1 MSESVKGDSMSQY
14 HIFRK
19 SNNWNLIAFK
29 RPNGKQWV
37 EIEQDIIIQARQD
50 YDRGHIDMSQ
60 KKTSD
65 GFTHLLIKKTQDMMN
80 KPKKRKPYFGK
91 RQ

>member
-1 MSESVKGDSMSQY
+1 LSESVKGDSMSQY

-29 RPNGKQWV
+29 RPNGKEWV

-91 RQ
+91 GQ

>member
-1 MSESVKGDSMSQY
+1 MSQY
-14 HIFRK
+14 ERFRK
-19 SNNWNLIAFK
+19 SMQWNPIAFK
-29 RPNGKQWV
+29 RPNSDKWI
-37 EIEQDIIIQARQD
+37 EIEKDAVIQARQD
-50 YDRGHIDMSQ
+50 YDRGYIDMSQ

-91 RQ
+91 GQ

>member
-29 RPNGKQWV
+29 RPNGKEWV

-50 YDRGHIDMSQ
+50 YDRGHIDKSQ

-91 RQ
+91 GQ

>member
-1 MSESVKGDSMSQY
+1 LSESVKGDSMSQY

-91 RQ
+91 GQ

>member
-29 RPNGKQWV
+29 RPNGKEWV

-65 GFTHLLIKKTQDMMN
+65 GFMHLLIKKTQDMMN

-91 RQ
+91 GQ

>member
-1 MSESVKGDSMSQY
+1 MSESVKGDLMSQY

-29 RPNGKQWV
+29 RPNGKEWV

-91 RQ
+91 GQ

>member
-1 MSESVKGDSMSQY
+1 MSQY

-37 EIEQDIIIQARQD
+37 EIEPDIIIQARQD

-65 GFTHLLIKKTQDMMN
+65 GFIHLLIKKTQDMMN

-91 RQ
+91 GQQ

>member
-19 SNNWNLIAFK
+19 SNICNIIAFK
-29 RPNGKQWV
+29 IPNGKECV
-37 EIEQDIIIQARQD
+37 EIEPDIIIQARQD

-91 RQ
+91 GQ

>member
-91 RQ
+91 GQ

>member
-14 HIFRK
+14 HLFRK

-91 RQ
+91 GQ

>member
-29 RPNGKQWV
+29 RPNGKEWV

-91 RQ
+91 GQ

>member
-1 MSESVKGDSMSQY
+1 MSQY

-29 RPNGKQWV
+29 RPNGKEWV

-91 RQ
+91 GQL

>member
-1 MSESVKGDSMSQY
+1 MSQY

-65 GFTHLLIKKTQDMMN
+65 GFIHLLIKKTQDMMN

-91 RQ
+91 GQQ

>member
-1 MSESVKGDSMSQY
+1 MSQY

-29 RPNGKQWV
+29 RRNGKEWV

-91 RQ
+91 GQ

>member
-19 SNNWNLIAFK
+19 SKNWNLIAFK
-29 RPNGKQWV
+29 RPNGKDWV
-37 EIEQDIIIQARQD
+37 EIEPDIIIQARQD
-50 YDRGHIDMSQ
+50 YDRGHIDMCQ
-60 KKTSD
+60 KKTGE
-65 GFTHLLIKKTQDMMN
+65 GFTHLLVKKAQDMLN

-91 RQ
+91 GQ

>member
-29 RPNGKQWV
+29 RPNGKEWV

-50 YDRGHIDMSQ
+50 YARGHIDMSQ
-60 KKTSD
+60 KKTSY
-65 GFTHLLIKKTQDMMN
+65 GFTQLLIKKTQDMMN

-91 RQ
+91 GQ

>member
-29 RPNGKQWV
+29 RPNGKEWV
-37 EIEQDIIIQARQD
+37 EREQDIIIQARQD

-91 RQ
+91 GQ

>member
-1 MSESVKGDSMSQY
+1 MSQY

-19 SNNWNLIAFK
+19 SNNWNLIAFN
-29 RPNGKQWV
+29 RPNGKEWV
-37 EIEQDIIIQARQD
+37 EIEPDIITQARQD

-91 RQ
+91 GQ

>member
-1 MSESVKGDSMSQY
+1 MSQY

-29 RPNGKQWV
+29 RPNGKEWV

-50 YDRGHIDMSQ
+50 YDRGHIDMSL

-91 RQ
+91 GQ

>member
-29 RPNGKQWV
+29 RSNGKEWV
-37 EIEQDIIIQARQD
+37 EIEQDIITQARQD

-91 RQ
+91 GQ

>member
-14 HIFRK
+14 HLFRK

-29 RPNGKQWV
+29 RPNGKEWV

-91 RQ
+91 GQ